1 MAGKKWPKH
10 LPHLNNFM
18 QREYNSSDILI
29 ETDDNM
35 IIGISL
41 KKKIPNSSD
50 PYLVNTTMD
59 KFFDD
64 ILSLPLLFIVKPNEG

>member
-10 LPHLNNFM
+10 LAHLNNFM

-41 KKKIPNSSD
+41 KKKIPNSND

-59 KFFDD
+59 KLVKLLDVTK
-64 ILSLPLLFIVKPNEG
+64 IGSLKNE